1 MNTYALR
8 ILDRTLRTMLQV
20 FTGYLVTANTLGG
33 VDWRTGI
40 LAAGL
45 AGALALLQGLVD
57 LPELPG
63 IGPWAGILGR
73 AIRTAAQTAL
83 ASVGA
88 NAILIT
94 DIPWPTVLSAAGLAA
109 VTSVATS
116 LIALPIGP
124 ASVKGTP
131 EIVGHHSRTAP
142 FVA

>member
-8 ILDRTLRTMLQV
+8 VLDRTLRTMLQV

-45 AGALALLQGLVD
+45 AGALAMLQGLVD
-57 LPELPG
+57 LPT
-63 IGPWAGILGR
+63 IGGVWGDILGR
-73 AIRTAAQTAL
+73 ALRTAAQTAL
-83 ASVGA
+83 ASVAA
-88 NAILIT
+88 NAALLT
-94 DIPWPTVLSAAGLAA
+94 DIPWPTVLTAAGLAA
-109 VTSVATS
+109 VTSVMTS

-131 EIVGHHSRTAP
+131 EIVGHAP
-142 FVA
+142 PSSPLAA

>member
-1 MNTYALR
+1 MDTYALR
-8 ILDRTLRTMLQV
+8 VLDRTLRTMIQV
-20 FTGYLVTANTLGG
+20 LTGYILVAHTVGG
-33 VDWRTGI
+33 TDWRTGI

-57 LPELPG
+57 LPTLPA
-63 IGPWAGILGR
+63 IGPWGDILAR

-83 ASVGA
+83 ASVGT

-94 DIPWPTVLSAAGLAA
+94 DIPWPAVLTASGLAA
-109 VTSVATS
+109 VTSVVTS

-131 EIVGHHSRTAP
+131 EIVGHPTTTPLA
-142 FVA
+142 A